1 MQTPPKRVC
10 WPGLL
15 KKGNSFAGQPI
26 RVHAAHTNAVAVA
39 HHHPSEGHPAEF
51 SSCSLYAITYLV
63 GTTLKGLSIFGKEM
77 PCVRIMRFLRF
88 LGLAEEGTNVT
99 VLLVLWDNLV

>member
-1 MQTPPKRVC
+1 MQGSQSECTLLTPTQSLITR
-10 WPGLL
+10 
-15 KKGNSFAGQPI
+15 Q
-26 RVHAAHTNAVAVA
+26 
-39 HHHPSEGHPAEF
+39 SEGRPAAEY
-51 SSCSLYAITYLV
+51 SSCSLYAITYLG